1 MQIADWHDCEVIA
14 LFTPKQFAP
23 TPFFSALLVFQVVK
37 RRAKKAA
44 KDDVLQAQAAEKAAR
59 ALVAAKARELRET
72 RRRVQEMESRRWICM
87 RNGCNLRRFYSAD
100 RYNVHMSFH
109 RADDELQRMRD
120 REMARI
126 KVCTG
131 RVVSGE

>member
-1 MQIADWHDCEVIA
+1 
-14 LFTPKQFAP
+14 
-23 TPFFSALLVFQVVK
+23 
-37 RRAKKAA
+37 
-44 KDDVLQAQAAEKAAR
+44 
-59 ALVAAKARELRET
+59 
-72 RRRVQEMESRRWICM
+72 M

-126 KVCTG
+126 KVCIRRAG
-131 RVVSGE
+131 RGFLL